1 MERPMIRAAVLYF
14 ARPSS
19 LPKLKALA
27 ESLAKGMQNQGAQVD
42 VINGIQSR
50 ETKLTGY
57 HYIAVGCDV
66 RSLFKGVLPP
76 ELAQALASG
85 GIITGK
91 KTFAFVP
98 LAPVGANATL
108 LKLMK
113 ALEHEG
119 MLVRYSDLLAKPAE
133 ALATGQ
139 RLKLD

>member
-1 MERPMIRAAVLYF
+1 MIRAAVLYF
-14 ARPSS
+14 GRPSS

-27 ESLAKGMQNQGAQVD
+27 EALSKGMQKQGAQVD
-42 VINGIQSR
+42 VINGVQSR

-57 HYIAVGCDV
+57 HYVAVGCDV
-66 RSLFKGVLPP
+66 RSLFKGALPP
-76 ELAQALASG
+76 ELTQALASG

-91 KTFAFVP
+91 KAFAFVP
-98 LAPVGANATL
+98 PAFAGASKTL

-119 MLVRYSDLLAKPAE
+119 MLVRYSDLLAKPAD
-133 ALATGQ
+133 ALAAGE

>member
-1 MERPMIRAAVLYF
+1 MVRAAVLYF
-14 ARPSS
+14 AKPANQ
-19 LPKLKALA
+19 PKLKALA
-27 ESLAKGMQNQGAQVD
+27 EALGRGMRKQGAQVD
-42 VINGIQSR
+42 VVNGVQAR

-66 RSLFKGVLPP
+66 RSLIKGVLPP
-76 ELAQALASG
+76 ELTQALANG

-98 LAPVGANATL
+98 PALMGAGSTL

-119 MLVRYSDLLAKPAE
+119 MLLRFSDILAKAE
-133 ALATGQ
+133 EAESLGQ

>member
-1 MERPMIRAAVLYF
+1 MIRAAVLYF
-14 ARPSS
+14 AKPTNQ
-19 LPKLKALA
+19 PKLKALA
-27 ESLAKGMQNQGAQVD
+27 EALAKGMKEQGAQVD
-42 VINGIQSR
+42 VINGVQAR

-66 RSLFKGVLPP
+66 RSLIKGVLAP
-76 ELAQALASG
+76 ELPQALANG
-85 GIITGK
+85 GIVTGK

-98 LAPVGANATL
+98 PAMVGANATL

-119 MLVRYSDLLAKPAE
+119 MLLRFSELLGKAEEAE
-133 ALATGQ
+133 ALGK

>member
-1 MERPMIRAAVLYF
+1 MVRAAVLYF
-14 ARPSS
+14 AKPANQ
-19 LPKLKALA
+19 PKLKSLA
-27 ESLAKGMQNQGAQVD
+27 EALGRGMRKQGAQVD
-42 VINGIQSR
+42 VINGVQVR

-66 RSLFKGVLPP
+66 RSLIKGVLPP
-76 ELAQALASG
+76 ELTQALANG

-98 LAPVGANATL
+98 PALIGAGTTL

-119 MLVRYSDLLAKPAE
+119 MLLRFSEILAKADEAE
-133 ALATGQ
+133 SLGQ